1 MLHWTLLPLADAP
14 EKMCIP
20 PKSDPT
26 KETALISGWNRW
38 HWQLCVCHA

>member
-20 PKSDPT
+20 AKSDPT